1 MENKVDKVI
10 YLLDKINKK
19 LDKLITNEE
28 PKSEEDE
35 VIEFLK
41 NITEELGIKD
51 KVTIRKVEIR

>member
-1 MENKVDKVI
+1 MENKLDKVI
-10 YLLDKINKK
+10 DLLDKINKK
-19 LDKLITNEE
+19 IDKLITNEE

>member
-1 MENKVDKVI
+1 MENKLDNVI
-10 YLLDKINKK
+10 DLLDKINKK

>member
-1 MENKVDKVI
+1 MENKLDNI
-10 YLLDKINKK
+10 IDLLDKINKK

-35 VIEFLK
+35 VIDFLK

>member
-1 MENKVDKVI
+1 MENKLDKVI
-10 YLLDKINKK
+10 DLLDKINKK

>member
-1 MENKVDKVI
+1 MENKLDKVI

-41 NITEELGIKD
+41 NITEELEIKD

>member
-1 MENKVDKVI
+1 MENKLDNI
-10 YLLDKINKK
+10 IDLLDKINKK

>member
-1 MENKVDKVI
+1 MENKLDNVI
-10 YLLDKINKK
+10 GLLDKINKK

>member
-1 MENKVDKVI
+1 MENKLDKVI